1 MSSDEPTG
9 GLDGVK
15 SVLRQYEQGSNWVER
30 RDAADALTLTAREII
45 LALRRGAEDKDP
57 DVSHASRKALET
69 LKSDQE
75 ADPAQ
80 VETEIAATRRTL
92 RIGRNIVQESA
103 TDVPTPED
111 IKGWLLEFAESK
123 KTQLKGER
131 DKFTV
136 TLQLRQGRTQ
146 KVYID
151 IDERDSSGEPIILLY
166 TVCGPPRPEVYAKAL
181 QSNARLSHSAFAL
194 LKQGKQERLIL
205 VNRRRQRGL
214 TSETLAKDLL
224 YLAKK
229 GDEAETQLH
238 EKDVF

>member
-1 MSSDEPTG
+1 MSSPESTG
-9 GLDGVK
+9 TPDGVD
-15 SVLRQYEQGSNWVER
+15 SVLHQYEHGSNWVER

-45 LALRRGAEDKDP
+45 SALRRGAEDKDP

-80 VETEIAATRRTL
+80 VKTDIDAMRRTL
-92 RIGRNIVQESA
+92 RIEHGTGQESA
-103 TDVPTPED
+103 TDVSTPDD
-111 IKGWLLEFAESK
+111 IRGWLLEFAESK
-123 KTQLKGER
+123 KAQLEGER

-136 TLQLRQGRTQ
+136 TLQLQQGRTQ

-151 IDERDSSGEPIILLY
+151 IDERDSSGEPLILLY

-214 TSETLAKDLL
+214 TSETLASDLL

-229 GDEAETQLH
+229 GDQAETQLH